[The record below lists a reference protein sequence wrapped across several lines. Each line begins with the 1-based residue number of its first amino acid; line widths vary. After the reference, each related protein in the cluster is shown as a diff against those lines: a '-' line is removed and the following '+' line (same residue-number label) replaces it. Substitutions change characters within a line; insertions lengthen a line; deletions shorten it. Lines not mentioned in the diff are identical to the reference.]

1 MALLHFS
8 NLAPSAP
15 KGKLLSVLHDDHG
28 LSPKMNMKK
37 FITSSGSSETWPYT
51 FSTVFITDK
60 TKEDLDYLL
69 EEIILFNN
77 STVRKYT
84 FTEPAKD
91 TEHYSILKSTGEI
104 YLTFAE
110 FEQYIMVN
118 NNG

>member
-15 KGKLLSVLHDDHG
+15 KGTLLSVLHDDHQ

-37 FITSSGSSETWPYT
+37 FIVSGGSHQTWPYT

-60 TKEDLDYLL
+60 TKEDL
-69 EEIILFNN
+69 E
-77 STVRKYT
+77 
-84 FTEPAKD
+84 
-91 TEHYSILKSTGEI
+91 